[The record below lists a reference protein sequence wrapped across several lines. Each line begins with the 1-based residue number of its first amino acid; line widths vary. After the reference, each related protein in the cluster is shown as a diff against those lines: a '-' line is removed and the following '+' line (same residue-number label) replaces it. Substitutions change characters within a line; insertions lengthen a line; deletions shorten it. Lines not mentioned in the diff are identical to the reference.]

1 MATRIKRDD
10 TVLVIRGKDKGKQA
24 KVQRVDPRQNLLLV
38 EGVNMVKRHLK
49 AGAGG
54 TRQGGIIDM
63 EKPLGASKVMLVC
76 PSCGKPTRVSTQ
88 MMDDGTKARVCKQC
102 HQMIS

>member
-1 MATRIKRDD
+1 MAARIKRDD

-49 AGAGG
+49 AGARG
-54 TRQGGIIDM
+54 TRQAGIIDM
-63 EKPLGASKVMLVC
+63 EKPLDASKVMLVC
-76 PSCGKPTRVSTQ
+76 PSCGKPTRVGTQ
-88 MMDDGTKARVCKQC
+88 MLEDGTKARVCKRC

>member
-1 MATRIKRDD
+1 M
-10 TVLVIRGKDKGKQA
+10 
-24 KVQRVDPRQNLLLV
+24 LLI

-49 AGAGG
+49 AGARG

-63 EKPLGASKVMLVC
+63 EKPLDASKVMLVC
-76 PSCGKPTRVSTQ
+76 LLRQAHPRELPAIGRWNQGPR
-88 MMDDGTKARVCKQC
+88 CKQC